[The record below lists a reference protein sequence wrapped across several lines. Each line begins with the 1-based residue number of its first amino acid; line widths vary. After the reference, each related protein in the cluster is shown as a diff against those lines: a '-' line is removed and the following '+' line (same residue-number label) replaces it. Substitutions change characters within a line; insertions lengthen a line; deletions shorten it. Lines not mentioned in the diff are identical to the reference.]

1 MSGSGTPDR
10 RASRWLALAGAA
22 GVMGGVAAV
31 IAARHAR
38 QWAAAPDLTGGEPL
52 RLPDGEDRTVL
63 GPDGAPLAVHVAG
76 AADGPTV
83 VLIHG
88 WTNDRRV
95 WGPVG
100 QRLVEAG
107 CRVVLYDQRG
117 HGKSGVG
124 ADGLTIQALGADL
137 LAVLQAVD
145 ARDAVIAGHSMG
157 GMAAQVFLLNH
168 SEDAEHRVKHL
179 MLVASA
185 CNRVQNVKVGHQ
197 LTDLA
202 VADRAVRSA
211 VGRYLVRFSLGQ
223 SPALAHLDAVR
234 DMFVAT
240 PPDVRG
246 GLRRAMYGMDLSD
259 ELRHLSVPV
268 TVVAATRDRILPASR
283 SRRIAELVPHA
294 QLHVIDAGHMLP
306 WEAVDDLATLIIDV
320 AVERASQA
328 VSA

>member
-1 MSGSGTPDR
+1 MPGPRFPRR
-10 RASRWLALAGAA
+10 RAHRWLAVAATAGAA
-22 GVMGGVAAV
+22 VGAAAML
-31 IAARHAR
+31 AARHAR
-38 QWAAAPDLTGGEPL
+38 QWAAAPDLTGGDPL
-52 RLPDGEDRTVL
+52 RLPDGEDHTVL
-63 GPDGAPLAVHVAG
+63 SADGAPLAVRVAG
-76 AADGPTV
+76 RDQGPTV

-124 ADGLTIQALGADL
+124 DDGLTIQALGADL

-168 SEDAEHRVKHL
+168 SDDAEQRVKHL
-179 MLVASA
+179 LLVASA
-185 CNRVQNVKVGHQ
+185 CNRVQNIKVGHQ
-197 LTDLA
+197 LTDMA
-202 VADRAVRSA
+202 VSDRAVRSA

-223 SPALAHLDAVR
+223 TPALAQLDAVR

-240 PPDVRG
+240 PPHIRG

-259 ELRHLSVPV
+259 ELQHLSVPV
-268 TVVAATRDRILPASR
+268 TVVAATRDRVLPPSR

-306 WEAVDDLATLIIDV
+306 WEAVDDLATLITDV

-328 VSA
+328 ATA